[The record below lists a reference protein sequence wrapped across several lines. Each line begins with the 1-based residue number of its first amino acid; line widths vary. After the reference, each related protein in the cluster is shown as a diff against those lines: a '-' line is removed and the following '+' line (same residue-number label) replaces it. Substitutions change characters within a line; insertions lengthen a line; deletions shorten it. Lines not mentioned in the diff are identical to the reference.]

1 MSEPDLGGTHASEV
15 LMAEKVHTYVL
26 DTSVLLSDPG
36 ALLRFAEHHVVIP
49 LIVVS
54 ELEGKRNHPELGFTA
69 RKALHILDD
78 FRSDFDRLDQPI
90 PVGDAGGTLRVE
102 LNHIDSST
110 MPVGFD
116 RTENDTRILAVARN
130 LSAEGADVVVVT
142 KDVPMRVKASAL
154 GLHAEE
160 YLAELA
166 VDSGFTGMSELGL
179 DDEQMSEFYDSGSI
193 VTEDVSDE
201 VVNTGVVITSPRG
214 SGLGRV
220 RTGNRVS
227 MVRGDRDIF
236 GVHGRSAE
244 QRIAIDML
252 LDDALGIVSMGGRA
266 GTGKSALALMAGLQK
281 VLEENKHSKIMVFR
295 PLYAVGGQNLGYLPG
310 SEGEKM
316 NPWAEAV
323 FDTLSALVS
332 KNVIDEVVNREIL
345 EVLPLTHIRGRS
357 LHDAFVIVDEAQS
370 LERNILLTVLSRI
383 GMNSKVVL
391 THDVAQ
397 RDNLRVGRHD
407 GVAAVIEKLKGHELF
422 AHVTLTRSERSE
434 IAALVTDVLEEFDPF
449 RS

>member
-1 MSEPDLGGTHASEV
+1 
-15 LMAEKVHTYVL
+15 MAEKVHTYVL

-54 ELEGKRNHPELGFTA
+54 ELEGKRNHPELACKA

-370 LERNILLTVLSRI
+370 LERNVLLTVLSRI

-422 AHVTLTRSERSE
+422 AHVTLTRSERPE
-434 IAALVTDVLEEFDPF
+434 TAALVTDVLEEFDPI

>member
-244 QRIAIDML
+244 QRIAKC
-252 LDDALGIVSMGGRA
+252 A
-266 GTGKSALALMAGLQK
+266 G
-281 VLEENKHSKIMVFR
+281 
-295 PLYAVGGQNLGYLPG
+295 VG
-310 SEGEKM
+310 
-316 NPWAEAV
+316 
-323 FDTLSALVS
+323 
-332 KNVIDEVVNREIL
+332 
-345 EVLPLTHIRGRS
+345 
-357 LHDAFVIVDEAQS
+357 
-370 LERNILLTVLSRI
+370 
-383 GMNSKVVL
+383 
-391 THDVAQ
+391 
-397 RDNLRVGRHD
+397 
-407 GVAAVIEKLKGHELF
+407 
-422 AHVTLTRSERSE
+422 
-434 IAALVTDVLEEFDPF
+434 
-449 RS
+449 